1 MSLKRLLS
9 YSPRR
14 PESSSGHKA
23 PLLADRCFRVFG
35 SPYSSVT
42 HQHITYLYLKR
53 VPIKTY
59 CGTFASTKLY
69 SVYHGAAS
77 VFCALTPEKECCL
90 LPWHLMERVE
100 LRHGLLNNRAD
111 SAAAI
116 AASSSDGPM
125 SDSTSSSSTSSCR
138 YLQHSRNVLLDRK
151 SHPQLHMLSW
161 VFMVY
166 GNWWLT
172 LTGMMYRWLHSDA
185 EGIVSGYMNYF
196 LMMNS
201 IGIVGPLRD
210 RFRRLMCGLLELHGV
225 SEASRPFMVEHF
237 ESLCAAL
244 DAHIHTLMQ
253 TQQVTTAPSSSSP
266 PPPPPPV
273 YLLGTPH
280 PTLADVAIGSAFSG
294 YFLLDVNTTELIESK
309 FPHLQ
314 LYLQSVAGYQQL
326 KRGESHPEPPSDTV
340 EAHEASEFPD
350 DVPESLKPVLM
361 VMEEVFPFL
370 VDQCEAFRVY
380 MSGNRSL
387 EELKRVTLDE
397 DAEGGLH
404 GLEAFVLDQRTPIT
418 TVMLIDRHLL
428 TVFCRAQ
435 DLEIATTAA
444 REVLDIDLAPF
455 NKDVDVD
462 TSVGQGTQ
470 SLGGVP
476 SSRIA
481 TAAQSEASTRHD
493 SGSSDQVA
501 VQLANNEAI
510 SHNHRS
516 YVDPTVLIQ
525 RLKSHELSLTE
536 VLQRG
541 VASPFP
547 PPDPNDENAL
557 PHVYSRK
564 GGKDL
569 HRFGNYETALQLRRS
584 QRSLSDVM
592 ASLYQTLW
600 QMHCPQFTLSAVSQN
615 RKVFV
620 AVIPEHEY
628 SKKRQRDSHRMQ

>member
-1 MSLKRLLS
+1 ML
-9 YSPRR
+9 
-14 PESSSGHKA
+14 
-23 PLLADRCFRVFG
+23 DRCFRVFG

-69 SVYHGAAS
+69 SVYHGASS

-100 LRHGLLNNRAD
+100 LRHDHQRRTFDNAEGD
-111 SAAAI
+111 AAARQQ
-116 AASSSDGPM
+116 
-125 SDSTSSSSTSSCR
+125 STSDASHR
-138 YLQHSRNVLLDRK
+138 YLQHSRNILLDRK
-151 SHPQLHMLSW
+151 THPQLHMLSW
-161 VFMVY
+161 IFMAY

-172 LTGMMYRWLHSDA
+172 LTGMMYRWLQSDA

-201 IGIVGPLRD
+201 IGVVGPLRS
-210 RFRRLMCGLLELHGV
+210 RFRKLMCGLLELHGV

-237 ESLCAAL
+237 ESLCSAL
-244 DAHIHTLMQ
+244 DDHFRDMSTLQ
-253 TQQVTTAPSSSSP
+253 GHHDIPAAKKPSARTP
-266 PPPPPPV
+266 L

-294 YFLLDVNTTELIESK
+294 YFLLDLHTAEMIDRK

-314 LYLQSVAGYQQL
+314 RYLKSVAGYQQL
-326 KRGESHPEPPSDTV
+326 KRGEYHPEPPSDV
-340 EAHEASEFPD
+340 IEAHEASEFPD
-350 DVPESLKPVLM
+350 HVPESLKPVLM
-361 VMEEVFPFL
+361 LLEEVFPFL
-370 VDQCEAFRVY
+370 VDQCEAFRVF

-397 DAEGGLH
+397 DAEGGLQ
-404 GLEAFVLDQRTPIT
+404 GLQVSVLDQRTPIT

-444 REVLDIDLAPF
+444 REVLDVDLAPF
-455 NKDVDVD
+455 NKEEGHAEKEPPVVALPHINSNIDAVEPLPPPPPKAE
-462 TSVGQGTQ
+462 G
-470 SLGGVP
+470 
-476 SSRIA
+476 
-481 TAAQSEASTRHD
+481 EASNIKVSPTISRD
-493 SGSSDQVA
+493 IQEFRQTTDIEGGDDGSGDHIDPVA
-501 VQLANNEAI
+501 
-510 SHNHRS
+510 
-516 YVDPTVLIQ
+516 LIQ
-525 RLKSHELSLTE
+525 RLKMQEVSLTD
-536 VLQRG
+536 VLRRG

-547 PPDPNDENAL
+547 APNPDDEASL
-557 PHVYSRK
+557 PHVFSRK

-569 HRFGNYETALQLRRS
+569 HRFGSSSAVQLRRL
-584 QRSLSDVM
+584 QRPMSDVM
-592 ASLYQTLW
+592 ASLYQSLW

-615 RKVFV
+615 RRVFV

-628 SKKRQRDSHRMQ
+628 IKKRHRDAAPLTRRNEEC